1 MTIAKLGGAGSN
13 SFAMPDSPEAL
24 RRRPSSF
31 TSMEA

>member
-13 SFAMPDSPEAL
+13 CFGMPDSPEAL